1 MKKIFLAFLALFFV
15 LSLTNCK
22 KDISVTGVTVNPT
35 TATLDIGK
43 TLQLDYAITPKDAV
57 EQTVTWSSDNTTVA
71 SVNVNNGLVTSISA
85 GTAKITA
92 TTKDGGYTASCA
104 VTVVPDPVSVTGIT
118 VNPSTATLILN
129 KTLQLNYVITPSNA
143 DVQTVTWSSDNTSV
157 ATVSSGG
164 LITAISEGTTEIT
177 VTTSDGSYTAFCTVT
192 VQIDLNWLTN
202 YNIVKDGPNWGAERS
217 AFDDAFNQYK
227 AVYGIMDYANSD
239 ATDREYMGGVTLK
252 QFMELVALYPDPNYR
267 KMVLAQLPVNFLYYM
282 QKTAIEEYIDFVT
295 MVKAEFPT
303 SNWDLAT
310 IEIMDMTGGVH
321 FNPSNIVGAV
331 LSSAPN
337 LMTLVNLIESIATTA
352 DLISVFNATT
362 PAYYDVTLGYLGF
375 NIYGQGPFMQK
386 YDYSRLEG
394 IVWFLAYFLLESLS
408 PPTDFFHLPFTDA
421 KTSLCDLFLGTHAA
435 DYPFYYDY
443 TLASPVSSTTLTSN
457 HRFFLTD
464 GLAFNPSADVNSL
477 PSSSVLWSL
486 LAAEN
491 NLRLK
496 WHDWGTALKN
506 LNDIEETLYAPN
518 HKIWNAA
525 NHTWPSVPVLGIA
538 PLWITE
544 LPSGP
549 EAVGIP
555 K

>member
-1 MKKIFLAFLALFFV
+1 MKKKFFGFLAFFFV
-15 LSLTNCK
+15 LTLTNCK
-22 KDISVTGVTVNPT
+22 KDVSVTSITVNPT

-43 TLQLDYAITPKDAV
+43 TLQLNYVITPKDAV

-71 SVNVNNGLVTSISA
+71 SVNVNGLVTSFSA

-157 ATVSSGG
+157 ATVSSSG
-164 LITAISEGTTEIT
+164 LITAISEGKAEIT
-177 VTTSDGSYTAFCTVT
+177 VTTNDGSYTASCTIT
-192 VQIDLNWLTN
+192 VQIDIDWLTN
-202 YNIVKDGPNWGAERS
+202 YNIVKDGPNWGAERI
-217 AFDDAFNQYK
+217 AFEDAFNQYK
-227 AVYGIMDYANSD
+227 AVYGIIDYANPSISEELLVT
-239 ATDREYMGGVTLK
+239 ATFG
-252 QFMELVALYPDPNYR
+252 QFAAALMITDVNYR
-267 KMVLAQLPVNFLYYM
+267 KEVMAQLPVNFLYYM
-282 QKTAIEEYIDFVT
+282 QKNAIKEYVDV
-295 MVKAEFPT
+295 VKAILANDDTRRDAAKAEII
-303 SNWDLAT
+303 DLF
-310 IEIMDMTGGVH
+310 GGIT
-321 FNPSNIVGAV
+321 FNPLSLSNLVLGTGMTPNFRILTNMILDFAITFDAV
-331 LSSAPN
+331 SLC
-337 LMTLVNLIESIATTA
+337 
-352 DLISVFNATT
+352 NATL
-362 PAYYDVTLGYLGF
+362 PGYDVATKNYLGAT
-375 NIYGQGPFMQK
+375 IYGQGPILQRWNK
-386 YDYSRLEG
+386 VLWEENA
-394 IVWFLAYFLLESLS
+394 WFLIFILLENS
-408 PPTDFFHLPFTDA
+408 PNIPLFMGGTPYVEADTRM
-421 KTSLCDLFLGTHAA
+421 CDVFLGTHAA
-435 DYPFYYDY
+435 DYPFCYDY
-443 TLASPVSSTTLTSN
+443 TLASPASDATLAPN
-457 HRFFLTD
+457 HRFFLMD
-464 GLAFNPSADVNSL
+464 RLDFNSSADVNSL

-496 WHDWGTALKN
+496 WHDWGTTLKN

-525 NHTWPSVPVLGIA
+525 NHTWPSVPVSGIA

-544 LPSGP
+544 LPSGS